1 LKVVKLPSHSY
12 SRNLATTVL
21 ALPRLL
27 KRTFVFIS
35 DVILC
40 VGAVYFAF
48 YLRLGYWVSPDTPTQ
63 LDAFLLASF
72 CSLIIALPIF
82 VATGLYRTIFR
93 YSGLP
98 ALLAVTKAIGI
109 YAALYFLVFTL
120 IGIDS
125 VPRTIGLIQPILL
138 LLFVGA
144 SRAVANFW
152 LGRSYSGVLKKNNVK
167 KVLIY
172 GAGSAGRQLAGAIDS
187 SHDMRV
193 MGFIDDD
200 QNLQGHIINGLRV
213 YQPDELARLISNH
226 NISDVLLALPSLSR
240 ARRNAI
246 LQTMAH
252 AKVKIQTLPALMDL
266 AQGRINISDI
276 KELDIEDLLIREV
289 VTPDSTLLFKN
300 IKDRVVLIT
309 GAGGSIGSELCRQI
323 ILYSPK
329 TMVLVEQ
336 SELALYEIHR
346 DLCELNTRLSDGG
359 ISIIPL
365 LASVVNRDRMRS
377 IIGEFTPSII
387 YHAAAYKHVPLVESN
402 VVEGVRNNSIGT
414 LVVAQIAC
422 ELRVPNFILISTD
435 KAVRPTNVMGASK
448 RVAELILQGLADF
461 PNGTKFSMVRF
472 GNVLNSSG
480 SVVPKFRSQIKEGG
494 PVTVTDFRMT
504 RYFMTIPEAAQ
515 LVIQAGALAKGGD
528 VFLLDMGEPVK
539 ILDLAKKMI
548 ELSGLT
554 IKDDQNVD
562 GDIEIVEI
570 GLRPG
575 EKLYEELLIFGDPE
589 KTMHPRIF
597 KSHEEFLPWDQ
608 LEPILNTLHA
618 ALDKYDE
625 KIVFEILSD
634 LVSGYQLSSIRN

>member
-1 LKVVKLPSHSY
+1 MPSHSY
-12 SRNLATTVL
+12 SSKLANAVL
-21 ALPRLL
+21 GLPRFL
-27 KRTFVFIS
+27 KRAFVFIA
-35 DVILC
+35 DVVLC

-48 YLRLGYWVSPDTPTQ
+48 YLRLGYWVSSDTPTQ
-63 LDAFLLASF
+63 LDAFLLAST

-82 VATGLYRTIFR
+82 VVAGLYRTIFR

-98 ALLAVTKAIGI
+98 ALLAVTKAVGI
-109 YAALYFLVFTL
+109 YAILYFLVFTVL
-120 IGIDS
+120 GIDS

-138 LLFVGA
+138 LLLVGA
-144 SRAVANFW
+144 SRAIANVW
-152 LGRSYSGVLKKNNVK
+152 LGGSYSGILKKNNVK

-172 GAGSAGRQLAGAIDS
+172 GAGSAGRQLAGAIAGG
-187 SHDMRV
+187 HDMRV

-200 QNLQGHIINGLRV
+200 QNLQSHTINGLRV
-213 YQPDELARLISNH
+213 YKPDQLARLISTH
-226 NISDVLLALPSLSR
+226 AISDILLALPSLSR

-246 LQTMAH
+246 LETMAH
-252 AKVKIQTLPALMDL
+252 TKVKIRTLPALMDL
-266 AQGRINISDI
+266 AQGKINISDI

-289 VTPDSTLLFKN
+289 VTPDSTLLSQN

-346 DLCELNTRLSDGG
+346 DLCELNTRLSDGE

-365 LASVVNRDRMRS
+365 LASVVNRDRMKL
-377 IIGEFTPSII
+377 IIGEFSPSII

-448 RVAELILQGLADF
+448 RVAELILQGLADSSS
-461 PNGTKFSMVRF
+461 GTKFSMVRF

-539 ILDLAKKMI
+539 ILDLAQKMI

-562 GDIEIVEI
+562 GDIEIIEI

-575 EKLYEELLIFGDPE
+575 EKLYEELLIIGNPE

-597 KSHEEFLPWDQ
+597 KSHEEFLPWDR
-608 LEPILNTLHA
+608 LEPTLNALHA

-625 KIVFEILSD
+625 KIVFEILGD
-634 LVSGYQLSSIRN
+634 LVSGYQLSSSRN